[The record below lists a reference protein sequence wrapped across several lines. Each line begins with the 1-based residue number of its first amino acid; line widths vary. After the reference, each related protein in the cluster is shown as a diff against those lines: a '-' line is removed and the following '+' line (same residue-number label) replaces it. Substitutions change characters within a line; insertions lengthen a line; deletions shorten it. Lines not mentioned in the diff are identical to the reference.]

1 MLGQGL
7 FHGFAITPL
16 SRSAAKPLLS
26 DKMTSY
32 RFKQAFGRIFA
43 VESLNN
49 LNRKICYDEYLDNFH
64 WIYDPELDR
73 KHGIKIEV

>member
-7 FHGFAITPL
+7 FHGFAITPM

-32 RFKQAFGRIFA
+32 RFQQAFGRIFA

-49 LNRKICYDEYLDNFH
+49 LNRIMYYEYLDNFH

-73 KHGIKIEV
+73 KHGIKVEV